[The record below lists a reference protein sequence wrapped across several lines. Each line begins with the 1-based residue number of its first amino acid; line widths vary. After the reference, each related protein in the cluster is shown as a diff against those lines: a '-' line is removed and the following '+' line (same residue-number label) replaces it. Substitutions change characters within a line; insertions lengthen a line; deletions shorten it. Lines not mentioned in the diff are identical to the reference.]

1 MEIELTQANFEKEV
15 LNSDVPV
22 VVDFWATWCGPCQ
35 MFGPILASFAEK
47 HPEYKVGKVNVDDE
61 QDLAIQYRVQSIPT
75 VIVFKNGQAV
85 KKAVGVQSEDNLLEM
100 CK

>member
-35 MFGPILASFAEK
+35 MFGPILADFAEK